1 VKTRE
6 RSGGGGG
13 GSRRAV
19 PAPTLGA
26 PTGGERLPMAPRER
40 KPALAAL
47 AVLLI
52 LVGALG
58 ATVMVMRAGNKISV
72 VEVTTQI
79 ASGEQVP
86 ESAIREV
93 MISDGSGVD
102 FIKWGQRKDLLA
114 HYRAAT
120 NLTPGSLLVTTMITK
135 NDLALSPGKSVV
147 GLSLKDGQFPNGL
160 KPGDTVAAY
169 RVGNTVGTSSSSTSG
184 TSGSTPL
191 INDHLIIKTI
201 DSGASN
207 SLSGSGN
214 TPVTVLVDTTD
225 AAQLTIA
232 ASANQVSLVL
242 VSASKN

>member
-1 VKTRE
+1 MPTPTP
-6 RSGGGGG
+6 GG
-13 GSRRAV
+13 
-19 PAPTLGA
+19 PL
-26 PTGGERLPMAPRER
+26 GGERLPVAPRER

-58 ATVMVMRAGNKISV
+58 ATVIVMRAGNKISV

-79 ASGEQVP
+79 ASGEPIP
-86 ESAIREV
+86 ETAIHEV

-102 FIKWGQRKDLLA
+102 FIKWSQREDLLK
-114 HYRAAT
+114 HYRAGT
-120 NLTPGSLLVTTMITK
+120 NLTKGSLLVTSMITK
-135 NDLALSPGKSVV
+135 NDQALTPGKSVV
-147 GLSLKDGQFPNGL
+147 GLSLKDGQFPKGL
-160 KPGDTVAAY
+160 QPGDTVAAY
-169 RVGNTVGTSSSSTSG
+169 RVGNIVGSTSSGKSSTDDSANN
-184 TSGSTPL
+184 PL

-201 DSGASN
+201 DNSAAS

-214 TPVTVLVDTTD
+214 TPVTVLVDTD
-225 AAQLTIA
+225 SAAQLTIA

>member
-1 VKTRE
+1 M
-6 RSGGGGG
+6 
-13 GSRRAV
+13 
-19 PAPTLGA
+19 PAPTPGG
-26 PTGGERLPMAPRER
+26 PMGGERLPVAPRER

-58 ATVMVMRAGNKISV
+58 ATVIVMRAGNKISV

-79 ASGEQVP
+79 ASGEPIP
-86 ESAIREV
+86 ESAIHEV
-93 MISDGSGVD
+93 MISDGSGVN
-102 FIKWGQRKDLLA
+102 FIKWGQRGDLTQ

-120 NLTPGSLLVTTMITK
+120 NLTPGSLLVNSMITK
-135 NDLALSPGKSVV
+135 SDQALQSGKSVV

-169 RVGNTVGTSSSSTSG
+169 RVGNIVGSTTSG
-184 TSGSTPL
+184 KSTGDNSANSSL

-201 DSGASN
+201 DTGASS

-214 TPVTVLVDTTD
+214 TPVTVLVDSG
-225 AAQLTIA
+225 AAGDLTIA
-232 ASANQVSLVL
+232 ASANQVALVL
-242 VSASKN
+242 VSAGKN

>member
-1 VKTRE
+1 MPTPTP
-6 RSGGGGG
+6 GG
-13 GSRRAV
+13 
-19 PAPTLGA
+19 PL
-26 PTGGERLPMAPRER
+26 GGERLPVAPRER

-58 ATVMVMRAGNKISV
+58 ATVIVMRAGNKISV

-79 ASGEQVP
+79 ASGEPIP
-86 ESAIREV
+86 ETSIHEV

-102 FIKWGQRKDLLA
+102 FVKWSQRQDLLT
-114 HYRAAT
+114 HYLAGT
-120 NLTPGSLLVTTMITK
+120 NLTKGSLLVTSMITK
-135 NDLALSPGKSVV
+135 TDQALKAGKSVV
-147 GLSLKDGQFPNGL
+147 GLSLKDGQFPKGL
-160 KPGDTVAAY
+160 QPGDTVSAY
-169 RVGNTVGTSSSSTSG
+169 RVGNIVGSTSSGKSSTDDPANN
-184 TSGSTPL
+184 PL

-201 DSGASN
+201 DNNAAN

-214 TPVTVLVDTTD
+214 TPVTVLVDTAD

-232 ASANQVSLVL
+232 ASANQVALVL

>member
-1 VKTRE
+1 M
-6 RSGGGGG
+6 
-13 GSRRAV
+13 
-19 PAPTLGA
+19 
-26 PTGGERLPMAPRER
+26 GGERLPVAPRER

-58 ATVMVMRAGNKISV
+58 ATVIVMRAGNKISV

-79 ASGEQVP
+79 ASGEPIP
-86 ESAIREV
+86 ESAIHEV
-93 MISDGSGVD
+93 MISDGSGVN
-102 FIKWGQRKDLLA
+102 FIKWGQRGDLTQ

-120 NLTPGSLLVTTMITK
+120 NLTPGSLLVNSMITK
-135 NDLALSPGKSVV
+135 SDQALQSGKSVV

-169 RVGNTVGTSSSSTSG
+169 RVGTIVGSTSSGRSTGDNTANS
-184 TSGSTPL
+184 PL

-201 DSGASN
+201 DTGASS

-214 TPVTVLVDTTD
+214 TPVTVLVDSD
-225 AAQLTIA
+225 AAGDLTIA
-232 ASANQVSLVL
+232 ASANQVALVL
-242 VSASKN
+242 VSAGKN